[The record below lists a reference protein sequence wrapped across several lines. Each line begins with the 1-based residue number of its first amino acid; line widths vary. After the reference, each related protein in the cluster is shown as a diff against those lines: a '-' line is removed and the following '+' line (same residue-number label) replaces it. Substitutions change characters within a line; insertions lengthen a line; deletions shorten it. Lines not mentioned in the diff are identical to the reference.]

1 MTAGRWSG
9 LAGRLIGA
17 TALISATALGQVSG
31 EITVGSPANSFV
43 SGLAAPAA
51 VPAAPLHDLRGDPSS
66 DVAEPAAIFVPQP
79 VYPRAARAA
88 RQEGRVVVCFTLD
101 ERGLVQ
107 TPAVRDSTDPVF
119 NQPVLDA
126 ISAARFMPA
135 RIGKQTVRSTACR
148 SFQFVL
154 R

>member
-1 MTAGRWSG
+1 MTFRRWAGRAG
-9 LAGRLIGA
+9 LLLIA
-17 TALISATALGQVSG
+17 ASLVSAAAMAQVSG
-31 EITVGSPANSFV
+31 EITVGGAANSLV
-43 SGLAAPAA
+43 AGAPA
-51 VPAAPLHDLRGDPSS
+51 PPLSPDLTSDPT
-66 DVAEPAAIFVPQP
+66 DNLAEPEPIFLPQP

-88 RQEGRVVVCFTLD
+88 HQEGRVVVCFTLD
-101 ERGLVQ
+101 ERGQVH

-126 ISAARFMPA
+126 ISASRFTPARF
-135 RIGKQTVRSTACR
+135 GKQTVRSTACR

>member
-9 LAGRLIGA
+9 PAGLLMGAMALIGA
-17 TALISATALGQVSG
+17 TALAQVSG
-31 EITVGSPANSFV
+31 EITVGGPANAFV
-43 SGLAAPAA
+43 AGLTAPAPMP
-51 VPAAPLHDLRGDPSS
+51 VPLHHATSDPKSEL
-66 DVAEPAAIFVPQP
+66 AEPEPIFMPQP
-79 VYPRAARAA
+79 VYPRVARAA

-107 TPAVRDSTDPVF
+107 APAVRDSTDPVF

-126 ISAARFMPA
+126 ISAARFTPA
-135 RIGKQTVRSTACR
+135 RVGKQTVRSTACR